1 MARKSS
7 YIASAHKIGRV
18 RIGRE
23 DRGSCGTTQR
33 KCNYL
38 SAGLARSDVICHGLA
53 VRKGGSVENPSVRAT
68 SLDKNVNPGGC
79 GKIKTYICEVQSWE
93 TSLALETRQER
104 EWKYVY
110 GVALAVS

>member
-53 VRKGGSVENPSVRAT
+53 VRKGGSVENPSVRAA
-68 SLDKNVNPGGC
+68 SLDKNVNPRR
-79 GKIKTYICEVQSWE
+79 
-93 TSLALETRQER
+93 L
-104 EWKYVY
+104 WKDKNVHLR
-110 GVALAVS
+110 GPELGDLPGP